1 MRYPNDR
8 RLVDAQGKIMD
19 HWLGPLKL
27 LEPLLDA
34 RIVKALQ
41 TLANASQEADEDD
54 PFSLNAALGALP
66 IDNEPLFTEDWAVT
80 FKNADSRGRRVPLS
94 LFEPVS
100 KELVSTT
107 ALSGNSSVDIAIP
120 EGYTDIALIAKG
132 VSPSGAAHLQ
142 VGFSEDGGATLLS
155 GSAYVFN
162 NGGVNSG
169 VVSAALAVLY
179 PTTDISANANNT
191 FYSHIYVYDYAGA
204 ADKFTHEH
212 GIEYVQQHKAWRGT
226 RAITS
231 TAPVNLTRYATA
243 TGTFDAGTVELW
255 GIP

>member
-8 RLVDAQGKIMD
+8 RFVDAQGKIMD

-94 LFEPVS
+94 FFGGIQEEPIQS
-100 KELVSTT
+100 T
-107 ALSGNSSVDIAIP
+107 ALSGNASVSISLPDT
-120 EGYTDIALIAKG
+120 Y
-132 VSPSGAAHLQ
+132 AHLRLLIR
-142 VGFSEDGGATLLS
+142 GASFSTSATGTFSLSEDGGANFLSCSYSLMSGAGDVVAPTTAQASPNFTPSGQSAATVLSARIDIHNVSDS
-155 GSAYVFN
+155 GSKI
-162 NGGVNSG
+162 
-169 VVSAALAVLY
+169 VVVDGIQETTGFSYTGTCIFTSVAPIDLAQL
-179 PTTDISANANNT
+179 A
-191 FYSHIYVYDYAGA
+191 
-204 ADKFTHEH
+204 
-212 GIEYVQQHKAWRGT
+212 
-226 RAITS
+226 S
-231 TAPVNLTRYATA
+231 TA
-243 TGTFDAGTVELW
+243 GTFDAGTVELW